1 MTALITFAA
10 LSLIA
15 SALVLSACML
25 SSVISRNEDGRN
37 GCEEGQQ

>member
-1 MTALITFAA
+1 MTALITFTI

-15 SALVLSACML
+15 SALVLSALML
-25 SSVISRNEDGRN
+25 SSRISENERD